1 MSNFDFLKDRTE
13 YALFSRAC
21 IEAEKVYATSPAKC
35 AIRCREALELAVKW
49 VYAADSTMTEP
60 YRDNLQSLIHED
72 SFMYAVDQRVWRSL
86 QYVIRLGN
94 LAVYN
99 EKAVRPSDAV
109 AAMSVL
115 FDFIEWLD
123 CCYGTEYEERQES
136 ICQT

>member
-86 QYVIRLGN
+86 QYVILGGTKIGISG
-94 LAVYN
+94 LGIWLFIMR
-99 EKAVRPSDAV
+99 KPSDHR
-109 AAMSVL
+109 MPL
-115 FDFIEWLD
+115 PL
-123 CCYGTEYEERQES
+123 
-136 ICQT
+136 CQYCLIL